1 MASDRALV
9 QELLCP
15 ISHSLCTSPVLAEDG
30 FVYEQGPIQ
39 QWLARSRTSPLTRER
54 MGAKLFEAD
63 AHLGFARLRLDR
75 GDKDDA
81 RAHLGKARTL
91 IDDCGYYR
99 RDRDLA
105 ELDAL
110 LN

>member
-1 MASDRALV
+1 MASTSADRALV

-54 MGAKLFEAD
+54 MGAKLLPVPAL
-63 AHLGFARLRLDR
+63 ARIARLLVER
-75 GDKDDA
+75 GVVDDELKEV
-81 RAHLGKARTL
+81 RAHARF
-91 IDDCGYYR
+91 
-99 RDRDLA
+99 DRA
-105 ELDAL
+105 
-110 LN
+110 NRV